1 MVAVAVNCLL
11 PLAAIEKVAGV
22 TATDTTV
29 AAVTVKVAAGDV
41 IPPKVAVMA
50 EVPAATPVAR
60 PVFNPTV
67 ATLWVPEAQAAEAV
81 TSIGDPKLMVAVA
94 VNCSVPLA
102 AIANAAGVTAID
114 TTVAAVTVKVTAGE
128 VCPAKVAVMVEVPA
142 ATPVARPVVDTTV
155 ATLGVPDFQIADA
168 VTLMDEPSLYDA
180 VATNCCVTPI
190 AIVAGVGIDATEID
204 VNVAAVTVKVAAGEI
219 IPPKVAVM
227 AEVPAA
233 TPVARPFSP
242 TVATAGVPEIQLA
255 DVVTSRDVP
264 SLNVAVAINCW
275 VPLIGTEAGVGAE
288 VTATDVNVGKIVI
301 PVNVELAD
309 TKVFMAEVRSV
320 LTLVEFC
327 IVVKADATVAP
338 GVAAVAP
345 GIAAIFAI
353 YCEIVAKARA

>member
-1 MVAVAVNCLL
+1 MAAIENVGGVTAIDTTVAAVTVKVAAGEVTPPKVAVIAEVPAPTPVARPVFKPTSATLGEAEAHVAEAVTSFGSPKLMVAVAVNCLL
-11 PLAAIEKVAGV
+11 PLAAIENVGGV
-22 TATDTTV
+22 TAIDTTV
-29 AAVTVKVAAGDV
+29 AAVTVKVAAGEV
-41 IPPKVAVMA
+41 TPPKVAVIA

-60 PVFNPTV
+60 PVFNPTS
-67 ATLWVPEAQAAEAV
+67 ATVGVPE
-81 TSIGDPKLMVAVA
+81 
-94 VNCSVPLA
+94 
-102 AIANAAGVTAID
+102 
-114 TTVAAVTVKVTAGE
+114 
-128 VCPAKVAVMVEVPA
+128 
-142 ATPVARPVVDTTV
+142 
-155 ATLGVPDFQIADA
+155 FQVADA

-190 AIVAGVGIDATEID
+190 ATVAGVGKDTTEID
-204 VNVAAVTVKVAAGEI
+204 VNVAAVTVKVAAGDVF
-219 IPPKVAVM
+219 PPKVAVM
-227 AEVPAA
+227 AEVPEA
-233 TPVARPFSP
+233 TPVAMPVAD
-242 TVATAGVPEIQLA
+242 TIVATLGVPEVQLDDA
-255 DVVTSRDVP
+255 VTSRDVP